1 MHQEKDE
8 LKYQQFSE
16 MEIVELTVDE
26 ALCVAGG
33 PEVEN
38 EPTR

>member
-1 MHQEKDE
+1 MHQEKDK
-8 LKYQQFSE
+8 LKCDQISD
-16 MEIVELTVDE
+16 MEIFELDDE

-38 EPTR
+38 DPRP

>member
-1 MHQEKDE
+1 MHQEKDK
-8 LKYQQFSE
+8 LKCDQISD
-16 MEIVELTVDE
+16 MEIFELDDDE

-38 EPTR
+38 DPRP